1 MQAVARVIACPLGM
15 SNIVY
20 ARPALDEKSNRYH
33 GALVGLHSL
42 ENPRAALY
50 LAAIVGAAYNR
61 HAVIHSDSH
70 IEEALQLH
78 PYTCSPSMS
87 EHWYL

>member
-1 MQAVARVIACPLGM
+1 MQAAATRVIACVLGM

-20 ARPALDEKSNRYH
+20 AKPAVDEKSNQYH

-61 HAVIHSDSH
+61 HAVIHSDKH
-70 IEEALQLH
+70 IEEALQLL
-78 PYTCSPSMS
+78 PSTCSPNMS
-87 EHWYL
+87 EHGI